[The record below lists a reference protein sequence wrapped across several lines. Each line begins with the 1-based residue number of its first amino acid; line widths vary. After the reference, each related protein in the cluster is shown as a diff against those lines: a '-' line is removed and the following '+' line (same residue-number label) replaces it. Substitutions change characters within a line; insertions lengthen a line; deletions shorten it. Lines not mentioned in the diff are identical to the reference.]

1 MVTFRPARPEDA
13 DEAVKLIHL
22 SGPADFDYVL
32 PDALAFLRY
41 AFVQGMG
48 RFGYRH
54 HSVGE
59 RDGRIV
65 AVGVGW
71 TARKNV
77 GFALAAGWQFL
88 RFFGPIATPGV
99 IARGLRAERVMRPP
113 VRGEFYIGH
122 LAVVA
127 AMRGQGI
134 GAALVA
140 HMLQRAGSRIAV
152 LDVAIGNARAQALY
166 AGFGF
171 RVTATRQCGAANARG
186 HVSDHHRMVRGPG

>member
-13 DEAVKLIHL
+13 DEAVKLIHV

-71 TARKNV
+71 TARENV
-77 GFALAAGWQFL
+77 GFALAAAGMPPSKPASTLVLSDCSRQWGCWRTAAPSRNTL
-88 RFFGPIATPGV
+88 R
-99 IARGLRAERVMRPP
+99 
-113 VRGEFYIGH
+113 
-122 LAVVA
+122 
-127 AMRGQGI
+127 
-134 GAALVA
+134 
-140 HMLQRAGSRIAV
+140 
-152 LDVAIGNARAQALY
+152 
-166 AGFGF
+166 
-171 RVTATRQCGAANARG
+171 
-186 HVSDHHRMVRGPG
+186 